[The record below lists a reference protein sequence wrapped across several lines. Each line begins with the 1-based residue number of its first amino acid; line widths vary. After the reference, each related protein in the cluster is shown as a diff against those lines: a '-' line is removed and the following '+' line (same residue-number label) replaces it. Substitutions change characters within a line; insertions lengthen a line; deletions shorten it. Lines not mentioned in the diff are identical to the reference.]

1 MRSKFRMNRLNT
13 RWGRFKAHLD
23 SWFVDHEILRMIYR
37 NFYVLSDQAFRSNH
51 PSAAF
56 ISKLQKKYGLKTII
70 SLRRADLSGQYLL
83 EKEAC
88 DRLGVTLINH
98 PMSSRSLPDVDKV
111 LEAKQIL
118 ETAEYPIL
126 IHCKSGADR
135 AGLMSVFY
143 KHFIEKEP
151 LEVAVKQ
158 LSMKYGHFRWADT
171 GKLDFFF
178 DSFFAYQAAHPDID
192 FLTWLQTVYD
202 KPKLNAQFKSAG
214 WANIVVNK
222 ILKRE

>member
-1 MRSKFRMNRLNT
+1 MERLNT
-13 RWGRFKAHLD
+13 RWGRLKAHLEA
-23 SWFVDHEILRMIYR
+23 WFVDHEVLRIIYR
-37 NFYVLSDQAFRSNH
+37 NFYALSDRAFRSNH

-56 ISKLQKKYGLKTII
+56 VKKLKNKHDLKTVI
-70 SLRRADLSGQYLL
+70 SLRRADTTGQYLL

-88 DRLGVTLINH
+88 DQLGITLINH
-98 PMSSRSLPDVDKV
+98 PMSSSSLPDVNKV
-111 LEAKQIL
+111 LRAKEIL
-118 ETAEYPIL
+118 EQAEYPIL

-143 KHFIEKEP
+143 MYFIEKQP
-151 LEVAVKQ
+151 LEQAVKQ

-178 DSFFAYQAAHPDID
+178 DDYFAYHKQHPDID
-192 FLTWLQTVYD
+192 FMTWLQTVYD
-202 KPKLNAQFKSAG
+202 KPALDEKFKAAG

-222 ILKRE
+222 ILRRE

>member
-1 MRSKFRMNRLNT
+1 MEKLQT
-13 RWGRFKAHLD
+13 KWGRFKAHLQA
-23 SWFVDHEILRMIYR
+23 WLIDHEILRAVYR
-37 NFYVLSDQAFRSNH
+37 NFYRLSPKAFRSNH
-51 PSAAF
+51 PSPTF
-56 ISKLQKKYGLKTII
+56 IKKLHHKYGVKTII
-70 SLRRADLSGQYLL
+70 SLRRADKSGQYLL

-88 DRLGVTLINH
+88 ERYGITLINH
-98 PMSSRSLPDVDKV
+98 PMSSRSLPDADDI
-111 LEAKQIL
+111 LEAKRIL

-143 KHFIEKEP
+143 ELFIEHKPMEEA
-151 LEVAVKQ
+151 LKQ

-178 DSFFAYQAAHPDID
+178 DSYLAYRAEHPETE
-192 FLTWLQTVYD
+192 FLDWLQHHYD
-202 KPKLNAQFKSAG
+202 KPTLNSQFHSAG

-222 ILKRE
+222 ILHRE

>member
-1 MRSKFRMNRLNT
+1 MTRLNT
-13 RWGRFKAHLD
+13 RWGRLKANLD
-23 SWFVDHEILRMIYR
+23 AWFVDHEILRLMYR
-37 NFYVLSDQAFRSNH
+37 NFYALSARAFRSNH

-56 ISKLQKKYGLKTII
+56 IAKLQKKHGLKTII
-70 SLRRADLSGQYLL
+70 SLRRADKSGQYLL

-88 DRLGVTLINH
+88 DKFGIQLINH
-98 PMSSRSLPDVDKV
+98 PMSSRSLPDIEKV
-111 LEAKQIL
+111 LKAKKIL
-118 ETAEYPIL
+118 ETADYPIL

-178 DSFFAYQAAHPDID
+178 DAFFAYQKDHPDID

>member
-1 MRSKFRMNRLNT
+1 MERLTT
-13 RWGRFKAHLD
+13 RWGRFLAYLEA
-23 SWFVDHEILRMIYR
+23 WFVDHEVLRIMYR
-37 NFYVLSDQAFRSNH
+37 NFYRLSDRAFRSNH

-56 ISKLQKKYGLKTII
+56 LAKLQAKHGLKTVI
-70 SLRRADLSGQYLL
+70 SLRRADASGQYLL

-88 DRLGVTLINH
+88 DKLGIKLINH

-118 ETAEYPIL
+118 ENADYPIL

-143 KHFIEKEP
+143 KHFIEHQP
-151 LEVAVKQ
+151 LEQAVEQ
-158 LSMKYGHFRWADT
+158 LGMKYGHFRWADT

-178 DSFFAYQAAHPDID
+178 DSFFAYQKTHPDVD

-202 KPKLNAQFKSAG
+202 KPALNAQFKSSG

-222 ILKRE
+222 ILHRE